1 MFWDFSDN
9 FNMVERGQVKKTLRA
24 LLFCILLIVYYL
36 MYMQTAV
43 DHYNEEKTTMAQ
55 TRINMSNLDP
65 PVFVAC
71 PDPPFKTSFFKELGF
86 NKTGEMRKYFWIYRY
101 WKKLKKNFSTEEEM
115 YMKMSYHLGSD
126 WRIAFQTL
134 KG

>member
-1 MFWDFSDN
+1 
-9 FNMVERGQVKKTLRA
+9 MVERGQVKKTLRA
-24 LLFCILLIVYYL
+24 VLFCILLIVYYL

-86 NKTGEMRKYFWIYRY
+86 NKTAEMRKYFWMYRY

>member
-1 MFWDFSDN
+1 
-9 FNMVERGQVKKTLRA
+9 MVERGQVKKTLRA
-24 LLFCILLIVYYL
+24 VLFCILLIVYYL

-126 WRIAFQTL
+126 WRIAFQTY

>member
-1 MFWDFSDN
+1 
-9 FNMVERGQVKKTLRA
+9 
-24 LLFCILLIVYYL
+24 
-36 MYMQTAV
+36 MQTAV

-55 TRINMSNLDP
+55 TRINMSHLNP

-71 PDPPFKTSFFKELGF
+71 PNPPFKTSFFKELGF
-86 NKTGEMRKYFWIYRY
+86 NKTGEMRKYFWMYRY
-101 WKKLKKNFSTEEEM
+101 WKNKLKKNFSTEEEM

>member
-1 MFWDFSDN
+1 
-9 FNMVERGQVKKTLRA
+9 MVERSQVKKVLRGV
-24 LLFCILLIVYYL
+24 LFCILLIVYYV

-43 DHYNEEKTTMAQ
+43 DQYYEEKTIMAQ
-55 TRINMSNLDP
+55 TRKDTSHLNP
-65 PVFVAC
+65 PIFVAC
-71 PDPPFKTSFFKELGF
+71 PDPPFKTSFFKEKGF
-86 NKTGEMRKYFWIYRY
+86 NNTGEMSQYFWKFRY
-101 WKKLKKNFSTEEEM
+101 YKNKLKKTLSTEEEM

>member
-1 MFWDFSDN
+1 
-9 FNMVERGQVKKTLRA
+9 MVNRGQVKKILRA
-24 LLFCILLIVYYL
+24 VLFCILLIVYYL

-43 DHYNEEKTTMAQ
+43 DQYYEEKTTMAQ
-55 TRINMSNLDP
+55 TRKDTSHLIP

-71 PDPPFKTSFFKELGF
+71 PDPPFKTSFFREHGF
-86 NKTGEMRKYFWIYRY
+86 KKSGEMRRFFWNDAFFQNRLNNIS
-101 WKKLKKNFSTEEEM
+101 LTEEEM

-126 WRIAFQTL
+126 WRIAFQTI

>member
-1 MFWDFSDN
+1 
-9 FNMVERGQVKKTLRA
+9 MVKRGQVKKILRA
-24 LLFCILLIVYYL
+24 VLFCILLIVYYL

-43 DHYNEEKTTMAQ
+43 DQYYEEKTTVAQ
-55 TRINMSNLDP
+55 TRINTSNLDP
-65 PVFVAC
+65 PVIVAC

>member
-1 MFWDFSDN
+1 
-9 FNMVERGQVKKTLRA
+9 MVERDQVKKTLRA
-24 LLFCILLIVYYL
+24 VLFCILLIVYYL
-36 MYMQTAV
+36 MYMHTAV
-43 DHYNEEKTTMAQ
+43 DQYYEEKTTMAQ
-55 TRINMSNLDP
+55 TRINTSSLDP

-86 NKTGEMRKYFWIYRY
+86 NKTGEMRKYFWMYRM
-101 WKKLKKNFSTEEEM
+101 WKNKLKKTFSTEEEM

-126 WRIAFQTL
+126 WRIAFQTY

>member
-1 MFWDFSDN
+1 
-9 FNMVERGQVKKTLRA
+9 
-24 LLFCILLIVYYL
+24 

-43 DHYNEEKTTMAQ
+43 DQYYKEKTTMAQ
-55 TRINMSNLDP
+55 TRENMSHLNP

-71 PDPPFKTSFFKELGF
+71 PEPPFKTSFFKEHGF
-86 NKTGEMRKYFWIYRY
+86 NKTGEMSKYFWNFKYFRNR
-101 WKKLKKNFSTEEEM
+101 LKKHFSNEEDM

-126 WRIAFQTL
+126 WRISLLTF

>member
-1 MFWDFSDN
+1 MH
-9 FNMVERGQVKKTLRA
+9 
-24 LLFCILLIVYYL
+24 
-36 MYMQTAV
+36 TAV
-43 DHYNEEKTTMAQ
+43 DQYYKEKTTMAQ
-55 TRINMSNLDP
+55 TRIDMSHLNP
-65 PVFVAC
+65 PVIVAC
-71 PDPPFKTSFFKELGF
+71 ADPPFKTSFFKELGF

>member
-1 MFWDFSDN
+1 
-9 FNMVERGQVKKTLRA
+9 MVERGQVKKTLRA
-24 LLFCILLIVYYL
+24 VLFCILLIVYYL

-86 NKTGEMRKYFWIYRY
+86 NKTGEMRKYFWMYRY